1 MATDN
6 HLFPTREELMQSVTL
21 DYAPFYTVLP
31 ARAHEAK
38 IENVKFTTVRGD
50 EEIVAKVIN
59 AQDTERKHVKAGESS
74 KYYAKFFKGVQY
86 AESLL
91 NARTALPAIN
101 NKIIKAFHKQLDGEV
116 WNGIDNN
123 GIAVSSDPNHITN
136 SSAALPLTISGN
148 NGLDKLLE
156 LGADLKRQ
164 VEETSSSARMMFA
177 FYGDAIKN
185 YLLKTLSDGST
196 YGKIFRDN
204 MIGVQAVEVPA
215 NLASSASSGIV
226 VICPDIVELNHTLL
240 PQVKNSGTDER
251 NDEVWVNYIYG
262 SAMVDVK
269 EKGGIIVQPIT
280 VAD

>member
-50 EEIVAKVIN
+50 DEIVAKVIN

-74 KYYAKFFKGVQY
+74 KYYVKEFKGVQY
-86 AESLL
+86 AESKL

-101 NKIIKAFHKQLDGEV
+101 NKIIKAFHKQLDLEI
-116 WNGIDNN
+116 WNGVDNN

-136 SSAALPLTISGN
+136 SSKTLPLTISGN
-148 NGLDKLLE
+148 NGLDKLIE
-156 LGADLKRQ
+156 FGAALKRQ
-164 VEETSSSARMMFA
+164 VEETSSSSRMLFA
-177 FYGDAIKN
+177 FYGDAVKN
-185 YLLKTLSDGST
+185 YMLKTLSDGST

-204 MIGVQAVEVPA
+204 MTGVQAVEVPA
-215 NLASSASSGIV
+215 NLASTASSGIV

-240 PQVKNSGTDER
+240 PQVENSGTDER
-251 NDEVWVNYIYG
+251 AGEVWVNYIYG
-262 SAMVDVK
+262 TAMVDVK
-269 EKGGIIVQPIT
+269 EYGGIIVQPIT